1 MLDRILQI
9 LHPMTRTYVVFTFVW
24 ILSTV
29 LFGKQPAQ
37 VENASHIVFENE
49 DFAVVPLGDL
59 GDSRLENRSFSGLLV
74 FRGSSGPIESTTEVW
89 KFTGP
94 QRGSESYYWA
104 DSAKADRLTAFSGRS
119 HGFLVVSK
127 SGERLDRK
135 LFAADLPNVF
145 KESVGYDIQSIADLV
160 AESEHGMPPGE
171 TEQDR
176 ARAALQD
183 LSFKSN
189 WISSSGTSAVTPSP
203 LVDVTARTVGR
214 SGAVVQH
221 CTVWFVPL
229 AWEDDKH
236 HWKRFDQFSSPTSQ
250 SIPVGQYKMWANH
263 NGQDGTKST
272 VNPGD
277 DHKPTKSID
286 LDVP

>member
-1 MLDRILQI
+1 MEIL
-9 LHPMTRTYVVFTFVW
+9 PSMTRTCAIFSFVW
-24 ILSTV
+24 VLTTV
-29 LFGKQPAQ
+29 LGGERPLQLEK
-37 VENASHIVFENE
+37 ASNLIFENK
-49 DFAVVPLGDL
+49 DFAVVPLDEL
-59 GDSRLENRSFSGLLV
+59 RDPKLESRPFSGLLV
-74 FRGSSGPIESTTEVW
+74 FRGYSGANDSYAEVW
-89 KFTGP
+89 KFSGA
-94 QRGSESYYWA
+94 QRGSEYYYWA
-104 DSAKADRLTAFSGRS
+104 DSARADRLTALSGKN

-127 SGERLDRK
+127 SGKRLNRK
-135 LFAADLPNVF
+135 LFASDLPNAF
-145 KESVGYDIQSIADLV
+145 KESIGDDIQSIADLV
-160 AESEHGMPPGE
+160 AGSEYGKSPGQ

-176 ARAALQD
+176 ARAGLED

-189 WISSSGTSAVTPSP
+189 WISSAGSGAVTPSP
-203 LVDVTARTVGR
+203 FVDVTARTVGQ

-221 CTVWFVPL
+221 CTVWYVPL

-272 VNPGD
+272 VSPGD
-277 DHKPTKSID
+277 DQKPTKNID